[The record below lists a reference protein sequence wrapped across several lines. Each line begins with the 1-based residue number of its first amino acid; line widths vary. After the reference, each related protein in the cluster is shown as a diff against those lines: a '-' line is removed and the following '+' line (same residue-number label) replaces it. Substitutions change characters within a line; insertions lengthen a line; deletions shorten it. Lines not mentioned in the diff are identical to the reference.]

1 MMAPNRDDERRL
13 RMADDD
19 ESRIRP
25 RSRAGI
31 GLRIQQVRKELGMS
45 QAALAE
51 AIARRTD
58 TRASRNQVSQW
69 ETARAPS
76 PQDSM
81 IKTIA
86 AILGVSAKWLATGDG
101 PRDARDE
108 DPLDRAVQIACW
120 AVDVRKVGPP
130 GLAQAILQ
138 VREALADDPQA
149 SDSVLARVARL
160 ASKPGR

>member
-1 MMAPNRDDERRL
+1 
-13 RMADDD
+13 MADND
-19 ESRIRP
+19 EPRIRP

-31 GLRIQQVRKELGMS
+31 GLRIQQVRKELGLS

-51 AIARRTD
+51 AIERRTD

-81 IKTIA
+81 LKTLA
-86 AILGVSAKWLATGDG
+86 EILGVSAAWLATGDG
-101 PRDARDE
+101 PRGSSGDDAVK
-108 DPLDRAVQIACW
+108 RAVQIACW

-138 VREALADDPQA
+138 VREALAEDPQA
-149 SDSVLARVARL
+149 SDRTLARIARL
-160 ASKPGR
+160 ASKP

>member
-1 MMAPNRDDERRL
+1 MAT
-13 RMADDD
+13 DDD

-51 AIARRTD
+51 AIERKTD
-58 TRASRNQVSQW
+58 SRASRNQVSQW

-81 IKTIA
+81 IKAIA
-86 AILGVSAKWLATGDG
+86 SVLGVTAQWLATGDG
-101 PRDARDE
+101 PRTDLRGDE
-108 DPLDRAVQIACW
+108 AIDRAVQIACW

-130 GLAQAILQ
+130 GLARAILQ
-138 VREALADDPQA
+138 VREALAEDPQA
-149 SDSVLARVARL
+149 SDRTLARIARL
-160 ASKPGR
+160 ASKPGA